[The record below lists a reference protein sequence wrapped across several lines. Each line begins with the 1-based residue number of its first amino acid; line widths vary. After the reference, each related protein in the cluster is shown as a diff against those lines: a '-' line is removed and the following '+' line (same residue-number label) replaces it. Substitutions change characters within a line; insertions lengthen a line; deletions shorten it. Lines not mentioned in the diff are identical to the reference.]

1 MRILAIV
8 IIIAAGVLTA
18 TVPARGHHAFAA
30 EFDSNRPVML
40 RGTVTMMEWINPHS
54 WIHIEVEGEDG
65 AIETWMIETGSPN
78 TLLRAGMTR
87 DSIVAGMEIVV
98 DGFLA
103 KDGSNTANGRNVT
116 LADGSQLFLGSS
128 SGAGAPPR

>member
-1 MRILAIV
+1 MRVLAIV
-8 IIIAAGVLTA
+8 VIVTAGVLAA
-18 TVPARGHHAFAA
+18 TVPARGHHAFTA
-30 EFDSNRPVML
+30 EFDSNSPVML

-65 AIETWMIETGSPN
+65 TVQTWMIECGSPN

-87 DSIVAGMEIVV
+87 ESILAGMEIVV

-128 SGAGAPPR
+128 GAGAPPR